1 MDITYRSD
9 LDGIDASHLAG
20 GFCEG
25 WPEPMTPAE
34 HLEVLAGSDLFEL
47 AVDDATGGV
56 VGYATALTDG
66 RRSSF
71 LSFLEVLPTHRGRDI
86 GTTLVQ
92 RILDRLAQLDD
103 GRGANVDLGCD
114 EELVPFYE
122 RFGMRPGRAM
132 WLRPRSRPRA

>member
-9 LDGIDASHLAG
+9 IGGIEAGHLAG

-25 WPEPMTPAE
+25 WPEPMTPGE

-47 AVDDATGGV
+47 AVDRATGHV

-86 GTTLVQ
+86 GTALVQ
-92 RILDRLAQLDD
+92 RVLDRLAQLDD
-103 GRGANVDLGCD
+103 GRGVNVDLSCD
-114 EELVPFYE
+114 EALVPFYE
-122 RFGMRPGRAM
+122 RFGMRPGQAM
-132 WLRPRSRPRA
+132 WHRPRLPGRA